1 MSSHRVP
8 QYVFYCL
15 LMGCLVIAGCSA
27 GTKTHQAEYE
37 NFLPEQESQE
47 RASVDRFKI
56 IEEAEKHYEAGCQ
69 YYDEQRWTLA
79 RQEFDAALETL
90 LEADVDAETHYML
103 SQTYDRLFYKI
114 HTLEL
119 KHRYLQ
125 DLANDSLPEIATS
138 TEELEASLSYMR
150 PEFFEEEQEPEQEEE
165 TTSPIFFD
173 YAAEEV
179 LGNIVIDES
188 DTEVMKYVKEIS
200 RDRSQYRKGLERSVQ
215 YLPMIAEIFKSQQIP
230 IELAFIPLL
239 ESNFRIDAVSPAGA
253 VGLWQFVSGT
263 AKCYGLKI
271 DKWVDE
277 RRDPEKST
285 RAAAAY
291 LKDLYD
297 MLGDWDLALA
307 GYYMG
312 EYKVH
317 QAIGKH
323 RTRDISALAATRTFG
338 QGAKHYVS
346 RMKAIMYIARNH
358 QEFGVSFAHVSP
370 VRYETV
376 HVKKGLSLQTLAQE
390 LGTTYKELCQLNPEL
405 KQGKTPPGSGT
416 YTLKVPEG
424 IGSIVL
430 AKVTS
435 MEPEPEKPAPKP
447 ASAKAKK
454 QETIY
459 VVKRGDNLS
468 KIAKKYGLD
477 ANLLKEVNNIRNV
490 KGLQVGQKLKIP
502 ASGTKQTYA
511 SLQGAEMITHT
522 IQRGETLSVIAKRY
536 KIDIATLK
544 SLNKVKNEKKLQ
556 IGQTL
561 KVPLSATSVLA
572 KNQDDASQSTKML
585 TYRVKRGDSLSKI
598 ASTFG
603 VSVDQLRQWN
613 NFQGTLIYPGSRIK
627 VWY

>member
-1 MSSHRVP
+1 MNSHGVLK
-8 QYVFYCL
+8 YFFYNL
-15 LMGCLVIAGCSA
+15 LMGCLVITGCGT
-27 GTKTHQAEYE
+27 GTKTYQSEYE
-37 NFLPEQESQE
+37 NSIPEQESQE
-47 RASVDRFKI
+47 NLSLDISNI
-56 IEEAEKHYEAGCQ
+56 IAEAEKHYEAGCQ

-79 RQEFDAALETL
+79 RQEFDTALDTL
-90 LEADVDAETHYML
+90 LNADVDAETHYML
-103 SQTYDRLFYKI
+103 TQTYDRLFYKI

-119 KHRYLQ
+119 KQRYLQ
-125 DLANDSLPEIATS
+125 DIPYEGMPEIAAS
-138 TEELEASLSYMR
+138 TEELEASLSYMC
-150 PEFFEEEQEPEQEEE
+150 PKFFEEEQVQQQESPEN
-165 TTSPIFFD
+165 TNFFD
-173 YAAEEV
+173 YTAEEV
-179 LGNIVIDES
+179 LGDIVIDES
-188 DTEVMKYVKEIS
+188 DAEVMKYVKEFS
-200 RDRSQYRKGLERSVQ
+200 RDRSQYRKGLERAVQ
-215 YLPMIAEIFKSQQIP
+215 YLPMIAEIFKSYQIP

-263 AKCYGLKI
+263 AQLYGLKI

-285 RAAAAY
+285 QAAAAY
-291 LKDLYD
+291 LKALYD

-323 RTRDISALAATRTFG
+323 RTRDISALAATRAFG

-346 RMKAIMYIARNH
+346 RMKAIMYLARNH
-358 QEFGVSFAHVSP
+358 QKFGVSFVHISP

-376 HVKKGLSLQTLAQE
+376 HVKKGLSLKTLAQE
-390 LGTTYKELCQLNPEL
+390 LGTTYKELCQLNPAL

-416 YTLKVPEG
+416 YALKVPQG

-435 MEPEPEKPAPKP
+435 LEAEPEQPQPKP
-447 ASAKAKK
+447 QSTKAADDD
-454 QETIY
+454 IFY

-468 KIAKKYGLD
+468 KIAKQYGVD
-477 ANLLKEVNNIRNV
+477 ANLLKEINNIRNV
-490 KGLQVGQKLKIP
+490 KNLRVGQKLRIP
-502 ASGTKQTYA
+502 ASGKEKTYA
-511 SLQGAEMITHT
+511 SLRSAETITHT
-522 IQRGETLSVIAKRY
+522 IQRGETLSMIAKRY
-536 KIDIATLK
+536 QMDIAALK
-544 SLNKVKNEKKLQ
+544 SLNKIKNERSLQ

-561 KVPLSATSVLA
+561 KVPLPSTSVLA
-572 KNQDDASQSTKML
+572 KNQEDTSQNTKML

-603 VSVDQLRQWN
+603 VSVDQLQKWN